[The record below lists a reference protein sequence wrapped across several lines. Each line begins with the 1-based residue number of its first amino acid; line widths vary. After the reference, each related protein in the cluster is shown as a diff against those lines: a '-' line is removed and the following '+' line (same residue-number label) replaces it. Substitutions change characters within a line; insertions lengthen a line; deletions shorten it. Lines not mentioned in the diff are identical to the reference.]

1 MKWINKYFS
10 RTEFLLAD
18 CVKSKLHHMIKFST
32 LIKIMNQVKVF
43 SRKTNGCTNLSLIKL
58 RTDQTQSLN
67 FLLKGKW
74 HDSVNIEACGW
85 NFRSHLS
92 AIFWCMSK
100 SLVYYLHP
108 GLEKSTLDVR
118 FGMKYG
124 ASQVNFSKE
133 CASLLA
139 FSRFVAIKSIN

>member
-74 HDSVNIEACGW
+74 HDSVNIKACGW

-100 SLVYYLHP
+100 SLYIIYIQVWRKAHWM
-108 GLEKSTLDVR
+108 LDLVWSMVHLR
-118 FGMKYG
+118 WIFLKN
-124 ASQVNFSKE
+124 VLL
-133 CASLLA
+133 SLP
-139 FSRFVAIKSIN
+139 SRVLLP